1 MKVGIKLGKVKKFG
15 IGWCIPHRVSADKA
29 EGGSG
34 QTPPAWYRVN
44 AVYNSECPR
53 CRQNLLVYDCCQI
66 FVQILIPQTYKKICF
81 VFRIAIAPMWI
92 ILARKGITTMG
103 WLAGLDCSNWL
114 ALITSRLLSI
124 VEIDHIFS
132 ILLYF
137 NLINMTLFYY
147 IILYFNLINIAA
159 IDWLW

>member
-1 MKVGIKLGKVKKFG
+1 MHIVADLMAKF
-15 IGWCIPHRVSADKA
+15 HMSALIQAFLDFR
-29 EGGSG
+29 GFDFRNF
-34 QTPPAWYRVN
+34 WFN

-137 NLINMTLFYY
+137 NLINMTLFFS
-147 IILYFNLINIAA
+147 IILFYI
-159 IDWLW
+159 

>member
-1 MKVGIKLGKVKKFG
+1 MNCLSGK
-15 IGWCIPHRVSADKA
+15 IHLL
-29 EGGSG
+29 
-34 QTPPAWYRVN
+34 T
-44 AVYNSECPR
+44 ECPR
-53 CRQNLLVYDCCQI
+53 CTHNLSIYDPLIFCQTFRI
-66 FVQILIPQTYKKICF
+66 FVQILIPQTYKKIYF

-132 ILLYF
+132 ILLSF

-147 IILYFNLINIAA
+147 IILYFNLINMGAIAA
-159 IDWLW
+159 IDWLWQRLSFVEIERIFSVLFYFNLST